1 MIYTTSFRSSS
12 ATIILFYAEM
22 FGWREKEGL
31 FAGFS
36 SFTSNQFELDVIK
49 RREGLNI
56 WTILIWNTFM
66 AEFFVG
72 CGFCYEFITIG
83 KKTVPVFS
91 KRKYKNQNESF
102 FYLISS
108 QNFGAF
114 WLYYLIF

>member
-12 ATIILFYAEM
+12 ATIILFYAKM

-36 SFTSNQFELDVIK
+36 SFTSNQFEFDVIK

-83 KKTVPVFS
+83 KKLSLSSANENIKNKMKVF
-91 KRKYKNQNESF
+91 F
-102 FYLISS
+102 I
-108 QNFGAF
+108 
-114 WLYYLIF
+114 